1 VASSDQ
7 TVNITNSLS
16 SGSYVTYVEID
27 GSVAKN
33 ASGQPIGEL
42 QGEAIINNA
51 TGYTVNA
58 YIDPN
63 GKRFYSSLP
72 VASN

>member
-1 VASSDQ
+1 
-7 TVNITNSLS
+7 
-16 SGSYVTYVEID
+16 VTYVEID
-27 GSVAKN
+27 GPVAKN
-33 ASGQPIGEL
+33 ASGQPVGEL